1 MLFRVCQMS
10 YAIHKLKIFGHM
22 AFLNW
27 SISLPCSMYLYDL
40 CRLDNK
46 IDEYETILVNWVHYI
61 WKCRYHYPEL
71 NFYSTNQLILLRKEL
86 TGVQQDK
93 CDQINPQVFHLLHS
107 IARKPVESTML
118 IKKVLK
124 GGVLDDENEAMPKP
138 VPLVLNSNQA
148 IASSVGQE
156 SSGQEASK
164 VFYAIQK
171 LTNEE
176 KKLFD
181 ELKKYGYDDFL
192 ILEAINQ
199 NISDIFTA
207 IDWIDNLNNDT
218 VTQFESQWIEK
229 ESSSIMT
236 VKSIEQSTMECYL
249 PINTQNVSEDLDIT
263 PIASSFFSK
272 NVTR

>member
-22 AFLNW
+22 AFLKW
-27 SISLPCSMYLYDL
+27 SISLPCSTYLYDL

-46 IDEYETILVNWVHYI
+46 IDEYETILINWIHYI

-86 TGVQQDK
+86 TSIQQNK

-107 IARKPVESTML
+107 IARRPVESTML

-124 GGVLDDENEAMPKP
+124 GAVLDDEDEAMPKP
-138 VPLVLNSNQA
+138 VPLVLNSNQT
-148 IASSVGQE
+148 IASSFEQK
-156 SSGQEASK
+156 SSDQEASK
-164 VFYAIQK
+164 VFYTIQN

-176 KKLFD
+176 KKLFN
-181 ELKKYGYDDFL
+181 ELKNYGYDDFI

-199 NISDIFTA
+199 NISDIYTA
-207 IDWIDNLNNDT
+207 TDWIDSLNNDT
-218 VTQFESQWIEK
+218 ITKFESQWIVK
-229 ESSSIMT
+229 KASPITT
-236 VKSIEQSTMECYL
+236 VKSIEQSTMECCL
-249 PINTQNVSEDLDIT
+249 PINTQKLSEELDIT
-263 PIASSFFSK
+263 PIAISFFSK

>member
-22 AFLNW
+22 AFLKW
-27 SISLPCSMYLYDL
+27 SISLPCSTYLYDL
-40 CRLDNK
+40 CHLDNK
-46 IDEYETILVNWVHYI
+46 IDEYETFLINWIHYI

-86 TGVQQDK
+86 TSIQQDK

-107 IARKPVESTML
+107 IARRPVESTML

-124 GGVLDDENEAMPKP
+124 GGVLDDEDEAMPKS

-148 IASSVGQE
+148 IASSFEQK
-156 SSGQEASK
+156 SSDQEASK
-164 VFYAIQK
+164 VFYAIQN

-176 KKLFD
+176 KKLFN
-181 ELKKYGYDDFL
+181 ELKNYGYDDFI
-192 ILEAINQ
+192 ILEAIYQ
-199 NISDIFTA
+199 NISDIYTA
-207 IDWIDNLNNDT
+207 TDWIDSLNNDT
-218 VTQFESQWIEK
+218 VTKFESQWIVK
-229 ESSSIMT
+229 KASPITT
-236 VKSIEQSTMECYL
+236 VKSIEQFTMECCL
-249 PINTQNVSEDLDIT
+249 PINTQKLSEELDIT
-263 PIASSFFSK
+263 PIAISFFSK